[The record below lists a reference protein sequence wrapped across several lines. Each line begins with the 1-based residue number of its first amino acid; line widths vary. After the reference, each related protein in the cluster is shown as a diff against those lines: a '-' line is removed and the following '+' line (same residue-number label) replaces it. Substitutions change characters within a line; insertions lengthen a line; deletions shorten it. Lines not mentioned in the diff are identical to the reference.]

1 MKFLQKMAKAV
12 VIMALMFASLAP
24 SSTPIASAA
33 TSSVFVAA
41 FGGEIV
47 TYVPPTVI
55 CPVGHT
61 VIFDY
66 ASNSTIGIATV
77 FGTTVYDYGNLYTP
91 SDFVLGSAVLTPI
104 PCPLPYRIY
113 PISEIGT
120 SPF

>member
-24 SSTPIASAA
+24 SSTPIASA
-33 TSSVFVAA
+33 VFVAS

-91 SDFVLGSAVLTPI
+91 SDFVLGSAVLAPI